1 MTREDFIALVNKG
14 KITHTGLIDKCEA
27 EDFDAN
33 DYITM
38 IGCQIEDKPAEE
50 TPVVPEVPV
59 EDPKVDE
66 PKVDEPVAEAPAV
79 ETPATPKKPRKKA
92 AAPVV
97 DPVEEKTEE

>member
-27 EDFDAN
+27 ADFNAN

-50 TPVVPEVPV
+50 TPVVPE
-59 EDPKVDE
+59 
-66 PKVDEPVAEAPAV
+66 APAD
-79 ETPATPKKPRKKA
+79 ETPATPKKSRKKA

>member
-66 PKVDEPVAEAPAV
+66 PAAEAPAV

>member
-27 EDFDAN
+27 ADFDAN

-38 IGCQIEDKPAEE
+38 TGCQIEDKPAEE

-59 EDPKVDE
+59 ED

>member
-27 EDFDAN
+27 ADFDAN

-38 IGCQIEDKPAEE
+38 TGCQIEDKPAEE
-50 TPVVPEVPV
+50 TPVVPEAPV
-59 EDPKVDE
+59 ED

>member
-27 EDFDAN
+27 ADFDAN

-38 IGCQIEDKPAEE
+38 IGCQIEDKPTEE